1 MKGKWLCNNYSYVGG
16 FETSL
21 KERKSQQYTDTPC
34 LEGTSSGSNIISE
47 CVIFIIELSSL
58 ILTSIYEHIAQCK
71 NYIYS
76 KNLNAPVCSLP
87 VFLLPLLE
95 EKSMFKFWSSCYFLI
110 SILLYSKHKNTYQ
123 LCMWLLSWDLLCRE
137 LLTLCIVT
145 CCLLLSQNDV
155 VDIPGF

>member
-1 MKGKWLCNNYSYVGG
+1 MKGKWLCDNYSYIGG

-21 KERKSQQYTDTPC
+21 KERKFQQYTDTSC

-47 CVIFIIELSSL
+47 PVIFIIELFSL

-76 KNLNAPVCSLP
+76 KNLNAPVGSLP

-95 EKSMFKFWSSCYFLI
+95 EKSMFKFWSLCYFLFLFCCTQNI
-110 SILLYSKHKNTYQ
+110 KILTSYASG
-123 LCMWLLSWDLLCRE
+123 CFPE
-137 LLTLCIVT
+137 I
-145 CCLLLSQNDV
+145 CCVENSSHCV
-155 VDIPGF
+155 